1 MALRAIQPGGSGVW
15 CMSAWYWGHYG
26 AEGNTAWGHGVWC
39 MSAWFAVD
47 VDESVRWE
55 VYSVWC
61 TVPGDISAST
71 ASTASTASVFSYS
84 TWGHLC

>member
-15 CMSAWYWGHYG
+15 CMSAWF
-26 AEGNTAWGHGVWC
+26 V
-39 MSAWFAVD
+39 VD
-47 VDESVRWE
+47 VDESVKWE

-71 ASTASTASVFSYS
+71 AGTASIFSYS
-84 TWGHLC
+84 TWRHLC